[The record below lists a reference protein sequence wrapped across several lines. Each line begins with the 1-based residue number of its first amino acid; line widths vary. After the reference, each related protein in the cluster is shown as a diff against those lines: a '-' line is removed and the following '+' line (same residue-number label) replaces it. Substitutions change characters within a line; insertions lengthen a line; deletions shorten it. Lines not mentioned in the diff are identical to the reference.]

1 MNPDELVSLGNVR
14 RDLGDLSS
22 LLLSIDRLGVLVP
35 VVTYR
40 QGEQV
45 VIWEGHRRIR
55 CAQIVNL
62 TWSYRTTHSETYS
75 EPKALHKFLSERGLL
90 DSASVSLDALDQ
102 VGHNEPIRDV
112 VTVERDKPKTD
123 SAAIQFQLLSNDSD
137 LRRNLN
143 PMDEAVALTTLLASK
158 PIKAVAEMVSKSESY
173 VSRRSR
179 LVELHPDF
187 QEAVRK
193 GDLAPRAA
201 EELLTLDKGA
211 DEVLRKSLIG
221 AKTTRAIKRQVTA
234 ANAAI
239 QNKRQEPIRVT
250 ESLGQDPLT
259 ALGNLLAQEAVV
271 ILNRLH
277 SSVTEDVDLT
287 RVKEAAKWLE

>member
-14 RDLGDLSS
+14 RGMGDLSS
-22 LLLSIDRLGVLVP
+22 LLLSIDKHGVLVP
-35 VVTYR
+35 VVVYR
-40 QGEQV
+40 QGDQV
-45 VIWEGHRRIR
+45 VIWEGHRRVR
-55 CAQIVNL
+55 CAQIVNVV
-62 TWSYRTTHSETYS
+62 WGYRKANGEV
-75 EPKALHKFLSERGLL
+75 EPKALHKFLSGMGLL
-90 DSASVSLDALDQ
+90 DSASVSLDVLSQ
-102 VGHNEPIRDV
+102 VGHNEPIADV

-123 SAAIQFQLLSNDSD
+123 SAAIQFQLLSNDTD

-158 PIKAVAEMVSKSESY
+158 PIKAVADMVSKSEAY

-187 QEAVRK
+187 QEAIRK

-221 AKTTRAIKRQVTA
+221 AKAARAIKRQVTA
-234 ANAAI
+234 ANAAL
-239 QNKRQEPIRVT
+239 QNKRQEPIRVA
-250 ESLGQDPLT
+250 EDLGQDPLT
-259 ALGNLLAQEAVV
+259 ALGNALAQEAVV
-271 ILNRLH
+271 VLNRLH
-277 SSVTEDVDLT
+277 SSVTEEVDLT
-287 RVKEAAKWLE
+287 RVKEAIAWLVE

>member
-22 LLLSIDRLGVLVP
+22 LLLSIDKHGVLVP
-35 VVTYR
+35 VVVYR
-40 QGEQV
+40 QGDQV

-55 CAQIVNL
+55 CAQIVNVA
-62 TWSYRTTHSETYS
+62 WGYRKANGEV
-75 EPKALHKFLSERGLL
+75 EPKVLHRFLSRLGLL
-90 DSASVSLDALDQ
+90 DSASVSLDALEQ
-102 VGHNEPIRDV
+102 VGHNDSIRDV
-112 VTVERDKPKTD
+112 VTVERDKPKSD
-123 SAAIQFQLLSNDSD
+123 GAAIQFQLLSNDAE

-143 PMDEAVALTTLLASK
+143 PMDEAIALTTLLASK
-158 PIKAVAEMVSKSESY
+158 PVKTVAEMVSKSEAY

-187 QEAVRK
+187 QEAIRK

-221 AKTTRAIKRQVTA
+221 AKTARAIRRQVAA
-234 ANAAI
+234 ANAAM
-239 QNKRQEPIRVT
+239 QNKRQEPIQVV
-250 ESLGQDPLT
+250 ENLGQDPLT
-259 ALGNLLAQEAVV
+259 ALGNALAQEAIV

-287 RVKEAAKWLE
+287 RVKEAAAWLQE